1 MTKEATMRKI
11 VAGLTISL
19 DGVVESPANW
29 GFQFMNE
36 EMNERIRAGIAQ
48 ADAILLGRRTYLEFA
63 ELWPKQPS
71 EVPMADFLNQTPK
84 YVVSGT
90 LDRLDW
96 GPATPVTGDLVEAIT
111 TLKHQPGKN
120 IQIPGSPTL
129 VRWLLQHGL
138 LDELALM
145 VCPVAVTSGMR
156 LFDELTD
163 PIGFELVAASP
174 LSTGALA
181 VTYKPASADGESIAF
196 PDAAARQT

>member
-1 MTKEATMRKI
+1 MRKI

-29 GFQFMNE
+29 GFQFINE

-63 ELWPKQPS
+63 GLWPGQPS

-84 YVVSGT
+84 YVVSST

-96 GPATPVTGDLVEAIT
+96 GPATPVTGDLAEAIT
-111 TLKHQPGKN
+111 TLKHRPGKN
-120 IQIPGSPTL
+120 IQVPGSPTL
-129 VRWLLQHGL
+129 VRWLLQHAL

-156 LFDELTD
+156 LFDELIE

-181 VTYKPASADGESIAF
+181 VTYKPTSADGESIAF

>member
-1 MTKEATMRKI
+1 MSATERKSLAATKQAFKPGETMTREATMRKI

-84 YVVSGT
+84 YIVSGT
-90 LDRLDW
+90 LDRLEW
-96 GPATPVTGDLVEAIT
+96 GPATPVTGDL
-111 TLKHQPGKN
+111 
-120 IQIPGSPTL
+120 
-129 VRWLLQHGL
+129 
-138 LDELALM
+138 
-145 VCPVAVTSGMR
+145 
-156 LFDELTD
+156 
-163 PIGFELVAASP
+163 
-174 LSTGALA
+174 
-181 VTYKPASADGESIAF
+181 
-196 PDAAARQT
+196 

>member
-29 GFQFMNE
+29 GFQFINE

-63 ELWPKQPS
+63 DLWPKQPS

-96 GPATPVTGDLVEAIT
+96 GPATQSPGTSPRRSPRSSTSPARTSRSLAAPHWCAGCCNTGCSMNL
-111 TLKHQPGKN
+111 P
-120 IQIPGSPTL
+120 
-129 VRWLLQHGL
+129 
-138 LDELALM
+138 
-145 VCPVAVTSGMR
+145 
-156 LFDELTD
+156 
-163 PIGFELVAASP
+163 
-174 LSTGALA
+174 
-181 VTYKPASADGESIAF
+181 
-196 PDAAARQT
+196 